1 MTRARVCLMLGGLL
15 FAFEASSACADLIVF
30 YESTNADGGLPAT
43 TIASGVSALDLSRGS
58 GIFKNTTGSTYNSRD
73 WTDAGTIDG
82 NDYLQ
87 WGWSDATVP
96 FNLTD
101 LDIRYDRSDKGP
113 KQLEIRLST
122 NGGAFQSVF
131 SDSSVDVNDETHL
144 DIDLTGFTNVTSAT
158 FRLYAFDAESASGT
172 FDIENDDSIS
182 NGSVDGGIAVSGA
195 SVPEPSVLILTLLGA
210 AIAGGSRLMRRSKVI
225 VRTVL

>member
-1 MTRARVCLMLGGLL
+1 
-15 FAFEASSACADLIVF
+15 VF

-58 GIFKNTTGSTYNSRD
+58 GISKNTGSTYNSRG
-73 WTDAGTIDG
+73 WTTAGTIDSD
-82 NDYLQ
+82 DYLE

-101 LDIRYDRSDKGP
+101 LDIRYDRSGSGP

-131 SDSSVDVNDETHL
+131 SDSSVGENGETHL

-158 FRLYAFDAESASGT
+158 FRLFAFDADSAAGT
-172 FDIENDDSIS
+172 FDIENNASIS
-182 NGSVDGGIAVSGA
+182 NGSVAGGIAVSGA

-210 AIAGGSRLMRRSKVI
+210 AIASGSRLVRRRKVI
-225 VRTVL
+225 VRTAL

>member
-1 MTRARVCLMLGGLL
+1 MLGGFL

-43 TIASGVSALDLSRGS
+43 TIASGVTALDLSRGP
-58 GIFKNTTGSTYNSRD
+58 GISKNTGSTYNSRG
-73 WTDAGTIDG
+73 WTTAGTIDG
-82 NDYLQ
+82 DDYLQ

-101 LDIRYDRSDKGP
+101 LDIRYDRSGTGP
-113 KQLEIRLST
+113 KQLEIRLAT

-131 SDSSVDVNDETHL
+131 SDSSVSDSPETHL

-158 FRLYAFDAESASGT
+158 FRLFAFDADSAAGT
-172 FDIENDDSIS
+172 FDIENSASIS

-210 AIAGGSRLMRRSKVI
+210 AIASGSRLVRRRKVI
-225 VRTVL
+225 VRTAL

>member
-1 MTRARVCLMLGGLL
+1 MTRASVWLMLGGFL

-43 TIASGVSALDLSRGS
+43 TIASGVTALDLSRGP
-58 GIFKNTTGSTYNSRD
+58 GISKNTGLTYNSKD
-73 WTDAGTIDG
+73 WTTAGTIDG
-82 NDYLQ
+82 DDYLQ
-87 WGWSDATVP
+87 WGWSDATIP

-101 LDIRYDRSDKGP
+101 LDIRYDRSGTGP
-113 KQLEIRLST
+113 KQLEIFLST

-158 FRLYAFDAESASGT
+158 FRLFAFDADSAAGT
-172 FDIENDDSIS
+172 FDIENSASIS

-210 AIAGGSRLMRRSKVI
+210 AIAGGSRLLRRSKVI
-225 VRTVL
+225 VRTAL